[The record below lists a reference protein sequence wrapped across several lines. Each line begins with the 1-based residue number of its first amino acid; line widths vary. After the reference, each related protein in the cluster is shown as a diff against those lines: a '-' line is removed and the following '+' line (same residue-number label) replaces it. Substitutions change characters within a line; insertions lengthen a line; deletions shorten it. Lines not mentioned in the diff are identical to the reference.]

1 MARICGNPDCGD
13 PVPPGRLLYCS
24 QRCGNRIADR
34 RYAARRRGQ
43 TGPKTLAALDV
54 PTLLGGAIDLP
65 DTSSEPTPHDLFE
78 GYQAV
83 KPITIPKDKEGARS
97 IYLSDLQIP
106 FVDWPAMKL
115 VEHFMEDWQP
125 DRIFYV
131 GDIADFYGISKFDKN
146 PARRFRLK
154 HERAWVREMLDRH
167 KQMVP
172 NAEQTWLD
180 GNHEERIVR
189 YLWERAPELADL
201 DDEDTG
207 EPIMGIPALFGLN
220 KRGIQYTSYAGH
232 VDYLGF
238 LITHGN
244 LLSKHSSYTAKQMS
258 ERFRSSGLSAHS
270 HRLGMYNWTG
280 IAGPQAWYE
289 NGCLC
294 RMDPE
299 YMHNPNWQLGFHIG
313 VVVDQKVHVLPGI
326 IFGRKLYIE
335 GKVYG

>member
-1 MARICGNPDCGD
+1 MARICANPDCENEL
-13 PVPPGRLLYCS
+13 PPNRLRYCS
-24 QRCGNRIADR
+24 DRCCHQVSCG
-34 RYAARRRGQ
+34 RYNIRTGRSH
-43 TGPKTLAALDV
+43 GPKSQAALNI
-54 PTLLGGAIDLP
+54 PTILEGAIDLP
-65 DTSSEPTPHDLFE
+65 DIPSKPTPHDLFE

-106 FVDWPAMKL
+106 FADWPAMKL
-115 VEHFMEDWQP
+115 VEHFMKDWQP

-146 PARRFRLK
+146 PGRRFRLQD
-154 HERAWVREMLDRH
+154 ERQWTMDMLDRH
-167 KQMVP
+167 ERLVP
-172 NAEQTWLD
+172 AAERVWLD

-189 YLWERAPELADL
+189 YLWEKAPELADL
-201 DDEDTG
+201 RNEDTG
-207 EPIMGIPALFGLN
+207 ELALGIPALFGLN
-220 KRGIQYTSYAGH
+220 KREIQYTSYAGH

-280 IAGPQAWYE
+280 IGGPQAWYE

-294 RMDPE
+294 RMDPD
-299 YMHNPNWQLGFHIG
+299 YTHNPNWQQGFHIG
-313 VVVDQKVHVLPGI
+313 VVVDQKVHIAPAI
-326 IFGRKLYIE
+326 IFNESMYLE
-335 GKVYG
+335 GKVYR

>member
-1 MARICGNPDCGD
+1 LARPCGNPDCGD

-43 TGPKTLAALDV
+43 TGPKTLAALAV

-65 DTSSEPTPHDLFE
+65 DTSSKPTPHDLFE

-83 KPITIPKDKEGARS
+83 KPITIAEDKEGARS
-97 IYLSDLQIP
+97 IYLSDIQIP
-106 FVDWPAMKL
+106 FADWPAVKL
-115 VEHFMEDWQP
+115 VEQFMEDWQP

-146 PARRFRLK
+146 PGRRFRLQ
-154 HERAWVREMLDRH
+154 HERQWTMDMLDRH
-167 KQMVP
+167 KRIVP
-172 NAEQTWLD
+172 EAKQVWLD

-201 DDEDTG
+201 RDEDG
-207 EPIMGIPALFGLN
+207 ELALGVPALFGLTE
-220 KRGIQYTSYAGH
+220 RGIQYTSYAGH

-294 RMDPE
+294 RMDPD
-299 YMHNPNWQLGFHIG
+299 YTHNPNWQQGFHIG
-313 VVVDQKVHVLPGI
+313 VVVDQKVHIAPAI
-326 IFGRKLYIE
+326 IFNGSLYLE
-335 GKVYG
+335 GKVYR